1 MSEYLEPAI
10 RELKGQRQGSGSGQV
25 FHEFAL
31 FCDKQLLSPEAAE
44 DMDRI
49 KTVMDRKLQEYHDFT
64 KLSKTDKSRGMR
76 ETYHRNARRA
86 KTWYDLDNA
95 EYERMRKGREQ
106 FLRQCL
112 ENYLLS
118 LSACDEYNND
128 ALRVFSLWLE
138 YCDTPLANQA
148 VKTYLKDVPSGKFA
162 LLMNQLSSRLQAE
175 ENDFQH
181 LLMELVFR
189 ICVEH
194 PYHGMHQIFAIQM
207 KVGAITREDVVRAKD
222 ESAKSRQKAASG
234 LATALSSDKRARPYW
249 SSISQSNE
257 IYHHLAMFKGEKEST
272 QQGRELQL
280 DRYKES
286 KDLVSKVPRLNVPP
300 ATLQIEV
307 RPNMN
312 YSDLPRIAGFKSTMS
327 IANGL
332 SAPKIITAKG
342 TDGRPYKQLF
352 KSGNDD
358 LRQDAIMEQV
368 FDQVSRL
375 LKNHTATRIRNL
387 GIRTYKVLPLSTRSG
402 LMEFVQNT
410 VPLHLWVMPAH
421 EKYYP
426 NDYKPDRCRKEIGAC
441 QQDSLTTRVKV
452 WQKIAENFHPV
463 MRYFLLERFEDP
475 DEWFERRLAYT
486 RSTAAI
492 SILGHVLGLGDRH
505 CHNILLDEKSG
516 EVVHIDLGV
525 SFEAGRV
532 LPVPEVVPFR
542 LTRDLVDGMG
552 YTKTEGVFRRC
563 CEFTMDTLREERES
577 IMTLLNVLR
586 YDPLVNW
593 SVTPTKA
600 KRMQEANQETGANGT
615 ARSTSVAPG
624 GTPAPSGQAAAVE
637 EAAGVVHESN
647 KKREKEDQ
655 AGEAGR
661 ALSIVEKKLSKTLST
676 KATVNELIQQA
687 TDERNLAVLYMG
699 WASYA

>member
-1 MSEYLEPAI
+1 
-10 RELKGQRQGSGSGQV
+10 
-25 FHEFAL
+25 
-31 FCDKQLLSPEAAE
+31 
-44 DMDRI
+44 
-49 KTVMDRKLQEYHDFT
+49 
-64 KLSKTDKSRGMR
+64 
-76 ETYHRNARRA
+76 
-86 KTWYDLDNA
+86 
-95 EYERMRKGREQ
+95 
-106 FLRQCL
+106 
-112 ENYLLS
+112 
-118 LSACDEYNND
+118 
-128 ALRVFSLWLE
+128 
-138 YCDTPLANQA
+138 
-148 VKTYLKDVPSGKFA
+148 
-162 LLMNQLSSRLQAE
+162 
-175 ENDFQH
+175 
-181 LLMELVFR
+181 
-189 ICVEH
+189 
-194 PYHGMHQIFAIQM
+194 
-207 KVGAITREDVVRAKD
+207 
-222 ESAKSRQKAASG
+222 
-234 LATALSSDKRARPYW
+234 
-249 SSISQSNE
+249 
-257 IYHHLAMFKGEKEST
+257 
-272 QQGRELQL
+272 
-280 DRYKES
+280 
-286 KDLVSKVPRLNVPP
+286 
-300 ATLQIEV
+300 
-307 RPNMN
+307 
-312 YSDLPRIAGFKSTMS
+312 
-327 IANGL
+327 
-332 SAPKIITAKG
+332 
-342 TDGRPYKQLF
+342 
-352 KSGNDD
+352 
-358 LRQDAIMEQV
+358 MEQV

-402 LMEFVQNT
+402 LMEFVPDT

-421 EKYYP
+421 ERYYP
-426 NDYKPDRCRKEIGAC
+426 NDWKSDRCRKEIGAC

-452 WQKIAENFHPV
+452 WQKVTDNFHPV

-542 LTRDLVDGMG
+542 LTRDLIDGMG

-600 KRMQEANQETGANGT
+600 KRMQEANQETRA
-615 ARSTSVAPG
+615 ASVAPS
-624 GTPAPSGQAAAVE
+624 GTPALSGQPPE
-637 EAAGVVHESN
+637 EVVHESN
-647 KKREKEDQ
+647 KKKEREEQ

-661 ALSIVEKKLSKTLST
+661 ALSVVEKKLSKTLST
-676 KATVNELIQQA
+676 KATVNELIQQS